1 MNSILGYRREFPL
14 LRKSHTAT
22 VSRDARRRPHN
33 RAQYTPLC
41 CGFTR
46 DARLKPRGPGETRVP
61 WRGTLVVAGSTY
73 GVRGFSTAF
82 SAGL

>member
-46 DARLKPRGPGETRVP
+46 DARL
-61 WRGTLVVAGSTY
+61 
-73 GVRGFSTAF
+73 
-82 SAGL
+82 